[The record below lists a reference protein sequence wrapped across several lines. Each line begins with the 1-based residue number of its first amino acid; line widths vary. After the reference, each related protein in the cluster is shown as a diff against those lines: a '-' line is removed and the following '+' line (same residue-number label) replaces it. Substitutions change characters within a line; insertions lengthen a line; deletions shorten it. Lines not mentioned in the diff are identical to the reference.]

1 MVDKSGQPLSIQ
13 RQCNLLQIHRSGLY
27 YQPVQINDKDHKIML
42 EIDKFHLKDPT
53 LGTRRLCE
61 LLKSKGHRVS
71 RGKVRRMMRKMR
83 IKTIYCRPRTTVI
96 DPGKYKYPYLLNDLV
111 IDYPNKAWALDIT
124 FIPMRKGFMYMTAI
138 IDLYSRYIVNWSISN
153 SMEAEWIRLVVEEA
167 IRQYGKPDIINS
179 DQGSQF
185 TSEAYIGLL
194 KENNI
199 AISMDGKGRVLDN
212 VFIERFWRTVKYEK
226 IYLNPPKDGLELY
239 TIVKEFIAY
248 YNDERPHESL
258 DYQPPKTLYHEA
270 A

>member
-1 MVDKSGQPLSIQ
+1 M
-13 RQCNLLQIHRSGLY
+13 
-27 YQPVQINDKDHKIML
+27 
-42 EIDKFHLKDPT
+42 
-53 LGTRRLCE
+53 
-61 LLKSKGHRVS
+61 
-71 RGKVRRMMRKMR
+71 
-83 IKTIYCRPRTTVI
+83 I

-111 IDYPNKAWALDIT
+111 IDYPNKAWAIDIT